1 MNFREVLRS
10 IRVGSNV
17 LRRIVP
23 CCPRSVSA
31 GLAGIHPVGRV
42 QQLSPRHSREREE
55 ILRRFRAFLS
65 LFPHLQASSLFIF
78 FGIGAAFGNVLSG
91 LVCRFFYRVNRSYLP
106 LAVAIGYLISM
117 PLLSVLF
124 SPSLSEGLSV
134 SVSFLLHALLLAVLG
149 VLLNIPGP
157 ALKSILLNVN
167 RPQCRGTATAIGEV
181 FNNAGRIV
189 GPIVFTQMLREG
201 DRVAAMLKIS
211 AFFYVSAAL
220 SFLLRFTIERDE
232 DAVQEYV
239 QNMKLSPLS
248 PMSNHEEKT
257 ENDPLLQH
265 V

>member
-1 MNFREVLRS
+1 MFLQGLPGS
-10 IRVGSNV
+10 IPWGVYSSYLHDILANEKKFSAD
-17 LRRIVP
+17 
-23 CCPRSVSA
+23 SVSIFSF
-31 GLAGIHPVGRV
+31 LP
-42 QQLSPRHSREREE
+42 HS
-55 ILRRFRAFLS
+55 
-65 LFPHLQASSLFIF
+65 QASSLFIF

-211 AFFYVSAAL
+211 GFFYVSAAL
-220 SFLLRFTIERDE
+220 SFLLRLTIERDE

-239 QNMKLSPLS
+239 QNMKLSPLT

-257 ENDPLLQH
+257 EKDPLLQH
-265 V
+265 A

>member
-1 MNFREVLRS
+1 MWVRTCSVRVLVSFYVVFLQGLPGS
-10 IRVGSNV
+10 IPWGVYSSYLHDILANEKKFSAD
-17 LRRIVP
+17 
-23 CCPRSVSA
+23 SVNS
-31 GLAGIHPVGRV
+31 L
-42 QQLSPRHSREREE
+42 LSPHS
-55 ILRRFRAFLS
+55 
-65 LFPHLQASSLFIF
+65 QASSLFIF
-78 FGIGAAFGNVLSG
+78 FGIGAAFGNALSG
-91 LVCRFFYRVNRSYLP
+91 LICRFFYRLNRSYLP
-106 LAVAIGYLISM
+106 LAIAIGYLVSM

-167 RPQCRGTATAIGEV
+167 RPQCRATATAIGEV

-189 GPIVFTQMLREG
+189 GPIVFTQLLKEG
-201 DRVAAMLKIS
+201 DRVAATLKVS
-211 AFFYVSAAL
+211 GFFYVSAAL

-248 PMSNHEEKT
+248 PMSVHEEKT
-257 ENDPLLQH
+257 EKDPLLQH